1 LWESECGEG
10 WKSAESTPISLIFPY
25 SQGFIHLEAF
35 KEFMTSEYFIMA
47 SIRICTKENYGVREM
62 GEDNAYS

>member
-1 LWESECGEG
+1 VSGGRG

-35 KEFMTSEYFIMA
+35 KEFMTSDYFIMD
-47 SIRICTKENYGVREM
+47 SIRICAEENVWCKRNGGR
-62 GEDNAYS
+62 